1 LILGRGA
8 GALSHPRLFLL
19 IVGWK
24 PALTIKQLLLGIQTL
39 LNDPN
44 PLDPAQ
50 EEPYRIFTTNR
61 SLYEMRVK
69 EQSRL
74 FPQP

>member
-1 LILGRGA
+1 MMMRSV
-8 GALSHPRLFLL
+8 ALLL
-19 IVGWK
+19 CCCIAGWK

-44 PLDPAQ
+44 PGDPAQ

-61 SLYEMRVK
+61 SLYEARVK
-69 EQSRL
+69 DQSKHFRDN
-74 FPQP
+74 